1 MISSCVKCPTRTLL
15 IVQVTLVALVV
26 AFVVVLVIRAK
37 RSSLNSG
44 RSSIGIIFA
53 RAKIVVGF
61 YQVMTGT
68 LDGFGYTDLPPVLTR
83 MVEFA
88 KFVQLNI
95 LQIAPV
101 HCFDN
106 AYKINSYLH
115 MTVTLSVAIAVVVF
129 ALGYYWV
136 RKFWK
141 HCKQKGEEDIDEDKE
156 LCIRNV
162 FLILFIVYPDTSG
175 KIFRTLPPVCHNLC
189 ADTSAVNCSSYL
201 STDYSLACYTDQFNK
216 FVNVAYFGLVF
227 AIGFPVITCFL
238 LWKYYYKQI
247 MLTTQNTVKDKQKG
261 KKWKPNEIATAMSFI
276 YENYSQNCWFWE
288 IVELVRKLLLTS
300 VLVLIG
306 TQSRSYIGS
315 AAVCSGLYAIL
326 YALYKPIPD
335 TFEYWLQMA
344 SLTVTFVNLMIGLML
359 KIPDGNITTVAN
371 KNLDDVITIVLLLFA
386 NFLVT
391 AIVIGEKL

>member
-1 MISSCVKCPTRTLL
+1 
-15 IVQVTLVALVV
+15 
-26 AFVVVLVIRAK
+26 
-37 RSSLNSG
+37 
-44 RSSIGIIFA
+44 
-53 RAKIVVGF
+53 
-61 YQVMTGT
+61 
-68 LDGFGYTDLPPVLTR
+68 
-83 MVEFA
+83 
-88 KFVQLNI
+88 
-95 LQIAPV
+95 
-101 HCFDN
+101 
-106 AYKINSYLH
+106 
-115 MTVTLSVAIAVVVF
+115 
-129 ALGYYWV
+129 
-136 RKFWK
+136 
-141 HCKQKGEEDIDEDKE
+141 
-156 LCIRNV
+156 
-162 FLILFIVYPDTSG
+162 
-175 KIFRTLPPVCHNLC
+175 
-189 ADTSAVNCSSYL
+189 
-201 STDYSLACYTDQFNK
+201 
-216 FVNVAYFGLVF
+216 
-227 AIGFPVITCFL
+227 
-238 LWKYYYKQI
+238 

-306 TQSRSYIGS
+306 TQSRSYLGS